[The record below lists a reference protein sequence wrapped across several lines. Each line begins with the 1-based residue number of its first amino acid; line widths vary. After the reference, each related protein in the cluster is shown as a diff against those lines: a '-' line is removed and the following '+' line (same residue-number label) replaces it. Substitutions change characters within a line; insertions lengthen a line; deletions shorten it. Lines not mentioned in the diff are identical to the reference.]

1 MRMKLEVNKSY
12 FPEILSNND

>member
-12 FPEILSNND
+12 FPEIPSNND